1 MRLLP
6 VWLTNQ
12 GTRSSLA
19 VLRLWIGLDWIP
31 FSRAERW
38 SRVRCDSLDGGYSEK
53 VQRTCD

>member
-19 VLRLWIGLDWIP
+19 VLRLWIGLDP
-31 FSRAERW
+31 
-38 SRVRCDSLDGGYSEK
+38 L
-53 VQRTCD
+53 